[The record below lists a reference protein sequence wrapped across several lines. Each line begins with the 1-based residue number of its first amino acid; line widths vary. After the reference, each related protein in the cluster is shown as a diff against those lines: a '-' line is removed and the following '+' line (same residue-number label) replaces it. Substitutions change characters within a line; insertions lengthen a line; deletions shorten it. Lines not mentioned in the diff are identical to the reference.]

1 MAVEERVLAGA
12 SQVSRSE
19 QTRLITADEL
29 LRLPD
34 DGWRY
39 ELLKGELIKMTPAGP
54 RHGRIAMKLGS
65 LLEQHASAH
74 NLGSVYAAETGYRL
88 EHDPDTVRA
97 PDVSFVSRDR
107 LPPEGESDRYWPF
120 APDLAVE
127 VVSPSDTVS
136 EVQEKV
142 MDYIAA
148 GTRLVWVAHPKTR
161 TVTEYRSL
169 AEVRVLTAADL
180 LDGADVVPG
189 FSYRVGE
196 LFQ

>member
-1 MAVEERVLAGA
+1 
-12 SQVSRSE
+12 
-19 QTRLITADEL
+19 
-29 LRLPD
+29 
-34 DGWRY
+34 
-39 ELLKGELIKMTPAGP
+39 
-54 RHGRIAMKLGS
+54 MKLGS

-161 TVTEYRSL
+161 TVTEYHSL
-169 AEVRVLTAADL
+169 AEVRVLTADDL
-180 LDGADVVPG
+180 LDGADVMPG
-189 FSYRVGE
+189 FSCRVSE
-196 LFQ
+196 LF